1 MPAAAND
8 AGLIPR
14 PSRPGWCGHQV
25 GVVDHGV
32 VPDAGQD
39 CECRLGHPL
48 AGDLVARRDRNDLVV
63 LQLCDGDRAWAT
75 IGSVGIYDQFGLATR
90 VDGSANACAVS
101 YIVEVLT
108 DDVTANAKAALSG
121 PVERL
126 TFALA
131 H

>member
-1 MPAAAND
+1 MTQD
-8 AGLIPR
+8 S
-14 PSRPGWCGHQV
+14 SRARHGQDGAGHQV
-25 GVVDHGV
+25 GVVDHGG